1 MFLYYLHAYNSKKTY
16 NYLLHANK
24 NLQTNFPCI
33 AKAMILHLF
42 NQIFFLLS
50 KITNLLF
57 YIYYSVKMDDQYYYN
72 FHSFKKIKQSV
83 NQQRK
88 MLRKAQFQLLI
99 IFFNNYFIKIYYLY
113 FLLLKIISNF
123 MYNIKIIKI
132 NDLKS
137 N

>member
-1 MFLYYLHAYNSKKTY
+1 
-16 NYLLHANK
+16 
-24 NLQTNFPCI
+24 
-33 AKAMILHLF
+33 
-42 NQIFFLLS
+42 
-50 KITNLLF
+50 
-57 YIYYSVKMDDQYYYN
+57 MDDQYYYN